1 MHTVH
6 HAVLLPLLLAC
17 IVASCMGKGGLRKRL
32 AQSTEA
38 AEEPSIP
45 QTSGH
50 RRSGLRQRLGQ
61 QNAEVV
67 AETEKRIVTKGRAFL
82 VLLGGS

>member
-1 MHTVH
+1 MRIGH
-6 HAVLLPLLLAC
+6 HAVLLLLPFVG
-17 IVASCMGKGGLRKRL
+17 IIASCMGRAGLRKRL

-38 AEEPSIP
+38 A

-50 RRSGLRQRLGQ
+50 RAGGLRQRVGQ

-67 AETEKRIVTKGRAFL
+67 AETESRVVAKGRAFL